1 MTDDPTDATA
11 LTTAAELFLTPSPT
25 PHDQNPAAVY
35 LARLA
40 PGSRRS
46 MRQALNLIAGL
57 LSGGRATALTLPW
70 SSVRYQHA
78 QAVRARLAADYAV
91 ASGNK
96 MLAAPRGV
104 LRESWRLG
112 QISAEDFH
120 RAADLGSVKGSP
132 LPRGRALAAGELR
145 ALFTHCSADKS
156 VAGARDA
163 ALLATLYAGGLRR
176 SEAVALDLEDY
187 SDEDGALAVRA
198 GKGNKGRVATSARG
212 RRPPSDAGSGRAP
225 TALPRVAPTPPPFS
239 SRWRRA
245 ARSCRG
251 G

>member
-96 MLAAPRGV
+96 MLAAPRV
-104 LRESWRLG
+104 CRRTKPAWCIVERV
-112 QISAEDFH
+112 D
-120 RAADLGSVKGSP
+120 
-132 LPRGRALAAGELR
+132 PRWP
-145 ALFTHCSADKS
+145 
-156 VAGARDA
+156 
-163 ALLATLYAGGLRR
+163 R
-176 SEAVALDLEDY
+176 S
-187 SDEDGALAVRA
+187 S
-198 GKGNKGRVATSARG
+198 SG
-212 RRPPSDAGSGRAP
+212 RR
-225 TALPRVAPTPPPFS
+225 T
-239 SRWRRA
+239 
-245 ARSCRG
+245 
-251 G
+251 